1 MTHLV
6 ERFTIKEA
14 TVWLQNQKVYNG
26 CVTGGITNKDK
37 NNTASMPMSSNKVQQ
52 FSSLISQ
59 LLIITINPT
68 FTLNKCLKK
77 AIS

>member
-37 NNTASMPMSSNKVQQ
+37 NNTASMTMSSNKVQQ
-52 FSSLISQ
+52 FSSLISSAAY
-59 LLIITINPT
+59 NY
-68 FTLNKCLKK
+68 NK
-77 AIS
+77 SNFYS